1 MKLWRRIPT
10 SVVLRFSAE
19 EITRT
24 KVKPVK
30 EYIFDRAK
38 VSLCQLLN
46 SNTTKKA
53 RECPSS
59 FDHIETKDNSVVVY
73 ISYMVHSK
81 AQKFDV
87 MGKLYDL
94 KLSISSGWLL
104 NISTN
109 LWNALI
115 EQFEKEKVAYPP
127 KFWHNLFIVRIIDN
141 NDVDTSSATAM
152 SSFHETA
159 TSLLQKNASEK
170 RNITSEFSN
179 NIQLKMLSN
188 RLKIN

>member
-115 EQFEKEKVAYPP
+115 EQFEKEKVSYPP

-159 TSLLQKNASEK
+159 TSLQQKNASEK

>member
-1 MKLWRRIPT
+1 MRSMIRCEINPLHEALKKDANKPCAKIINSF
-10 SVVLRFSAE
+10 SVE

-24 KVKPVK
+24 KVKRVK

-53 RECPSS
+53 REHPSS
-59 FDHIETKDNSVVVY
+59 FYHSETEDTSVVVY
-73 ISYMVHSK
+73 IWYMVQSK

-115 EQFEKEKVAYPP
+115 EQFEKEKVSYPP

-141 NDVDTSSATAM
+141 NDVDTSSTTAM
-152 SSFHETA
+152 SSFHE
-159 TSLLQKNASEK
+159 
-170 RNITSEFSN
+170 
-179 NIQLKMLSN
+179 KMQVKKEISRVN
-188 RLKIN
+188 FQIIYS

>member
-1 MKLWRRIPT
+1 MPT

-109 LWNALI
+109 L
-115 EQFEKEKVAYPP
+115 
-127 KFWHNLFIVRIIDN
+127 
-141 NDVDTSSATAM
+141 
-152 SSFHETA
+152 
-159 TSLLQKNASEK
+159 
-170 RNITSEFSN
+170 
-179 NIQLKMLSN
+179 
-188 RLKIN
+188 

>member
-1 MKLWRRIPT
+1 MPT

-24 KVKPVK
+24 KVKRVK

-115 EQFEKEKVAYPP
+115 EQFEKEKVSYPP

-179 NIQLKMLSN
+179 NIQLKMWSN